1 MNVTYDN
8 NLVFK
13 ILRNASDVPEKKSIQ
28 YFFLYFS
35 ILWTEILMRRI
46 TCLLQ

>member
-8 NLVFK
+8 DLVFK

-28 YFFLYFS
+28 YFFIFFHFVD
-35 ILWTEILMRRI
+35 RNFDA
-46 TCLLQ
+46 